1 MRGLTTSEQ
10 EKLQVLTEN
19 SVSVALLELT
29 ETGIKKS
36 IMDATGTVRNYLLS
50 NGFHDYATQLQGP
63 NNKVVIDA
71 SVISDH
77 SVMSS
82 SASLYRPVTKQ
93 GDPRIWFR
101 GLKDFVAPADIIAI
115 VGHDK
120 KLFVFNIT
128 RLPIVALIQS
138 QILNPLKELVES
150 IHLQEDAIAQELL
163 GLLRK
168 VAARGPIESALMA
181 DTAVG
186 RTLETALGIS
196 INSSKQPD
204 YKGIEL
210 KSFRAKKGNR
220 KTLFAQVADWK
231 LSKFK
236 NSAEILNAFGY
247 FRGSDFKLYC
257 TISTNTWNSQGLRL
271 RIDSNIN
278 QMLEQ
283 SDRKDIGDF
292 AVWTLGKLHERLLEK
307 HRETFWIA
315 ADSIKENGK
324 EYFQYKAVEHTKKP
338 IVSQF
343 DLLLEQGIITMDHLI
358 KRKSDSGVNEK
369 GPLFKIKPNSLNLLF
384 PPSEK
389 YALMTQV

>member
-1 MRGLTTSEQ
+1 MRTLSESEQ
-10 EKLQVLTEN
+10 EKLKALTEK

-36 IMDATGTVRNYLLS
+36 IMDATGPVRNYLLE

-63 NNKVVIDA
+63 DHKVIVDA
-71 SVISDH
+71 SLISDY
-77 SVMSS
+77 SVTSS

-93 GDPRIWFR
+93 GDPRIWFW
-101 GLKDFVAPADIIAI
+101 GLKDFVAPGDIIAI
-115 VGHDK
+115 VGHDH

-128 RLPIVALIQS
+128 RLPVLALVQS
-138 QILNPLKELVES
+138 QIFNPLKELVES
-150 IHLQEDAIAQELL
+150 IHTQESAIAQELL
-163 GLLRK
+163 CLLKK
-168 VAARGPIESALMA
+168 VAARGPIESALVA

-186 RTLETALGIS
+186 RTLETALGIN

-210 KSFRAKKGNR
+210 KSYRSKKGNR

-236 NSAEILNAFGY
+236 NSTEILDAFGY

-257 TISTNTWNSQGLRL
+257 TITANAWNSQGLRL
-271 RIDSNIN
+271 RIDSKIN

-283 SDRKDIGDF
+283 SDRKEIGDF
-292 AVWTLGKLHERLLEK
+292 AVWTLQKLHERLLEK

-315 ADSIKENGK
+315 ADSVKEDGK

-338 IVSQF
+338 IVAQF
-343 DLLLEQGIITMDHLI
+343 DLLLEQGVITMDHLI
-358 KRKSDSGVNEK
+358 KRKEGGSVNEK
-369 GPLFKIKPNSLNLLF
+369 GPLFKIKPDSLSLLF

-389 YALMTQV
+389 HDLRS